1 MSSAP
6 PLAGRVA
13 LVAGA
18 ARRIGRAIALDLARA
33 GAAIAFTWLTAAAEA
48 ETLEAELAALGVRS
62 AAVHADLR
70 DPAAAGAAV
79 NTLAARLGRLDVLV
93 NNVGRYEAADFERLT
108 DAQWD
113 AMLATNLT
121 APFLLSRAAIP
132 HLRAAGAGRIINL
145 SSVGA
150 FRAFPTHAHY
160 CASKAGLTHLTRA
173 MARALAPAIQV
184 NAVAPGLIVFSSDLS
199 PWEAKM
205 RDRTPLQ
212 RPGSP
217 ADIASAVTFLATCNP
232 FLTGQTLVVD
242 GGLSLI

>member
-1 MSSAP
+1 VSAAK

-18 ARRIGRAIALDLARA
+18 ARRIGREIALDLARA
-33 GAAIAFTWLTAAAEA
+33 GADIAFTWLTAAAEA
-48 ETLEAELAALGVRS
+48 RALEADLATLGVRS
-62 AAVHADLR
+62 AAVPADLR
-70 DPAAAGAAV
+70 RPEAATAAV
-79 NTLAARLGRLDVLV
+79 ETLAARLGRLDLLV
-93 NNVGRYEAADFERLT
+93 NNVGRYEAAEVERIT

-121 APFLLSRAAIP
+121 APFLLSRAALP
-132 HLRAAGAGRIINL
+132 HLRRAGAGRIVNL

-184 NAVAPGLIVFSSDLS
+184 NAVAPGLIVFSPALT
-199 PWEAKM
+199 PWEANI

-212 RPGSP
+212 RAGAPE
-217 ADIASAVTFLATCNP
+217 DIASAVTFLATCNP